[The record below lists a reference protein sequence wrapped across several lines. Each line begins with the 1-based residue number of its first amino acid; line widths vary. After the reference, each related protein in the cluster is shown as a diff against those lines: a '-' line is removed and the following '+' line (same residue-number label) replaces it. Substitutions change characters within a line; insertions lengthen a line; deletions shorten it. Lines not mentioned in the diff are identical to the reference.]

1 VSRHPR
7 VLIAEG
13 TLGKALEDP
22 IRTFEGL
29 SGDVHCFNDFPGDQS
44 TRILLPIR
52 WMAGGQA
59 FPGHSLRVQLSRHLA
74 RCFPRPRG
82 AGGLEL
88 APVVAR
94 ASVWLALILPTSS
107 CITIQPT
114 GICSATKQGLQT
126 TRSCRINQPTRTCS
140 AINQRL
146 QTDQPTST
154 CSATNQRLQTKQPE
168 LAVQPT
174 RGCRNKNKNKPVFL
188 EGWAVLVNRRRTRAG
203 TRTEQIF
210 LFFSIKLLLLLFP
223 NETSYG
229 EYQWSSKN
237 NS

>member
-1 VSRHPR
+1 MLSVVNRHPR

-29 SGDVHCFNDFPGDQS
+29 SGDVHCLNDFPGDQS

-59 FPGHSLRVQLSRHLA
+59 FPGPSLRVQLSRHLA

-114 GICSATKQGLQT
+114 GICSATKTKIVFKRMGCPHVLGKRNMNGSVDLLPLQLL
-126 TRSCRINQPTRTCS
+126 I
-140 AINQRL
+140 
-146 QTDQPTST
+146 
-154 CSATNQRLQTKQPE
+154 TNSGIYDGYHQM
-168 LAVQPT
+168 
-174 RGCRNKNKNKPVFL
+174 VFTIHICIYD
-188 EGWAVLVNRRRTRAG
+188 GIYH
-203 TRTEQIF
+203 Q
-210 LFFSIKLLLLLFP
+210 
-223 NETSYG
+223 
-229 EYQWSSKN
+229 
-237 NS
+237 